1 MRKKHK
7 VGADNLAGQAK
18 EAAEVVEGSA
28 AETTSR
34 TAGSIRQELSQP
46 ISGTQSTE
54 KPHCKLKGKCVKR
67 APSRVKVWNLLA
79 GATDELQVVDA
90 GMGAEIKRL
99 VALEQEIWM
108 QVPVWGARDSYC
120 LRFRT

>member
-1 MRKKHK
+1 M
-7 VGADNLAGQAK
+7 
-18 EAAEVVEGSA
+18 
-28 AETTSR
+28 
-34 TAGSIRQELSQP
+34 
-46 ISGTQSTE
+46 
-54 KPHCKLKGKCVKR
+54 
-67 APSRVKVWNLLA
+67 RVKVWNLLV

>member
-1 MRKKHK
+1 MSKLPKATLQVK
-7 VGADNLAGQAK
+7 GQMWQ
-18 EAAEVVEGSA
+18 
-28 AETTSR
+28 TT
-34 TAGSIRQELSQP
+34 
-46 ISGTQSTE
+46 
-54 KPHCKLKGKCVKR
+54 
-67 APSRVKVWNLLA
+67 PSRVKVWNLLA